1 MPKSPNDGL
10 RNIKG
15 AGMSNNPDQNTRV
28 SNDAEPMAPIPS
40 EAVAPEFVPEPPAEP
55 AADLGAL
62 LRKAEDEAAEL
73 KDAWLR
79 ARAETDNVRKQAL
92 NDVAKAHK
100 YAIERFAQEL
110 LTVRDALELALAT
123 PNVTTEALRDG
134 VELTLKN
141 LTAAFDK
148 AKIVEINPAGEKY
161 DPHRHQAMTM
171 IESEQPANTIVQ
183 VFQKGYLLND
193 RVLRPALVAVA
204 KAKSAPETGEEA

>member
-1 MPKSPNDGL
+1 MQ
-10 RNIKG
+10 
-15 AGMSNNPDQNTRV
+15 AGMPGGGET
-28 SNDAEPMAPIPS
+28 
-40 EAVAPEFVPEPPAEP
+40 AEP

-62 LRKAEDEAAEL
+62 LKKAETEAAEL
-73 KDAWLR
+73 RDAFLR
-79 ARAETDNVRKQAL
+79 AKAETDNVRKQAQ

-123 PNVTTEALRDG
+123 PHDTTEALRDG

-141 LTAAFDK
+141 LNAAFDK
-148 AKIVEINPAGEKY
+148 ARIIEIDPLGERY

-171 IESEQPANTIVQ
+171 IESDQPPGTVVQ

-204 KAKSAPETGEEA
+204 KSAEGPA